1 MVGSDP
7 NESLLAPDTML
18 AHYRILAPIGAGA
31 MGTVYEAHD
40 TALDRPVAV
49 KVLRSE
55 ISRDED
61 IVRRFQREA
70 RAAARV
76 NHPNLTHIYFV
87 GETEGRH
94 YFAMERLPGRNLED
108 AITED
113 GPMELTKALDVLSQA
128 ARGLAAA
135 HQAEVIHRDVKPS
148 NIMLLPS
155 GEVKVTDFGLAKSL
169 TGETDVTGD
178 GRVLGTPRYM
188 SPEQCRGQTLDS
200 RSDIYNVGLLGW
212 FLLAGRHPYEGTSVG
227 VVLDEQMNR
236 PLPNL
241 SEHSPDLPKKVQ
253 KTLQAIA
260 EKDREDRPADMATAI
275 AMLEDLRPRTLDLA
289 PFTARAAAFA
299 LDQLLIFLIFLL
311 GGGGAWLLM
320 VIMGH
325 TEPGPWL
332 LWLGS
337 VINVAVTTFSQFGME
352 RLVGG
357 SPAKLLFNFRVTAK
371 DGGRPETRALAY
383 RFLIRYPIAPLL
395 LLPAS
400 VTSLPYVRPVALLL
414 WTVAVLGGALCY
426 ALRDRKTLSDV
437 LTGTRVIYRSADQE
451 ATTTSTTT

>member
-1 MVGSDP
+1 MAGSNP
-7 NESLLAPDTML
+7 NESQLAPDTML

-40 TALDRPVAV
+40 TALDRLVAV
-49 KVLRSE
+49 KVLKSE

-108 AITED
+108 AIRED
-113 GPMELTKALDVLSQA
+113 GPMELTKALDVLVQA

-188 SPEQCRGQTLDS
+188 SPEQCRGQQLDR
-200 RSDIYNVGLLGW
+200 RSDIYNLGLLGW
-212 FLLAGRHPYEGTSVG
+212 FLLAGRHPYEGGTVG

-236 PLPNL
+236 PLPDL
-241 SEHSPDLPKKVQ
+241 GEQSPDLPKKVQ

-260 EKDREDRPADMATAI
+260 EKSREDRPADMTTAI
-275 AMLEDLRPRTLDLA
+275 AMLEDLRPRFLDLA
-289 PFTARAAAFA
+289 PLATRAVAF
-299 LDQLLIFLIFLL
+299 LVDLLLIGFITLLAAGGVRLVLI
-311 GGGGAWLLM
+311 M
-320 VIMGH
+320 MGSDA
-325 TEPGPWL
+325 PGVRL
-332 LWLGS
+332 LWLGR
-337 VINVAVTTFSQFGME
+337 VVNLGIFVFAQLGME

-357 SPAKLLFNFRVTAK
+357 SLAKLLFNLRVTAK
-371 DGGRPETRALAY
+371 DGGRPETRALAI
-383 RFLIRYPIAPLL
+383 RFLIRFPFAPLFLVPSPWSYPGGIWL
-395 LLPAS
+395 LG
-400 VTSLPYVRPVALLL
+400 ALLL
-414 WTVAVLGGALCY
+414 IASILAGGFCY
-426 ALRDRKTLSDV
+426 YLRGRKTLSDV
-437 LTGTRVIYRSADQE
+437 LTGTRVIYLSPDRE
-451 ATTTSTTT
+451 PATA